1 MRRYETIVIVDP
13 DLSEPDRNQR
23 FDKIVDL
30 INQMKG
36 TLIELDDWGNK
47 RLAYE
52 IRKKTR
58 GYYMRFDFCGTG
70 DLVAELERNCRI
82 DDKFLKYMTII
93 LQDKADPEAIIA
105 ELAESK
111 AKKEEE
117 EASRTQQQE
126 AEAKPEEKE
135 EAKAEEKTEDA
146 AKEATDAEPEAEKAE
161 AATESAENSDDNNAD
176 TDSGEEDK

>member
-23 FDKIVDL
+23 FDKILDL

-36 TLIELDDWGNK
+36 SLIEKDDWGSR

-70 DLVAELERNCRI
+70 ELVAELERNCRI

-93 LQDKADPEAIIA
+93 LQDNADPEKIKT
-105 ELAESK
+105 ELAETK
-111 AKKEEE
+111 ARKEAE
-117 EASRTQQQE
+117 EASR
-126 AEAKPEEKE
+126 ALKE
-135 EAKAEEKTEDA
+135 EQVAFDDDSEDM
-146 AKEATDAEPEAEKAE
+146 DDDD
-161 AATESAENSDDNNAD
+161 SD
-176 TDSGEEDK
+176 EEDE

>member
-23 FDKIVDL
+23 FDKIIDL

-36 TLIELDDWGNK
+36 ALIEKDDWGNK

-70 DLVAELERNCRI
+70 ELVAELERNCRI

-93 LQDKADPEAIIA
+93 LQDKADPEAIKA

-111 AKKEEE
+111 AKKEAE
-117 EASRTQQQE
+117 EASRAQQE
-126 AEAKPEEKE
+126 EET
-135 EAKAEEKTEDA
+135 KTEDDSKA
-146 AKEATDAEPEAEKAE
+146 GTETEKATPAE
-161 AATESAENSDDNNAD
+161 SDESDESADDSDDDNKAD
-176 TDSGEEDK
+176 TENAEEDK